1 MSFTAAV
8 EAASFFDVFV
18 SVLLRKS
25 DSVYVHSV
33 RISFSDVGS
42 GVVLL
47 LGLVCFVRPG
57 SDGPCFLPLVLKVGG
72 LFVPSLNGVWD
83 SVHPIDSV
91 YQRGFQSSD
100 EELNQGMLVFDCA
113 LVCMG
118 LEFGDVFLDH
128 SFLSQG
134 SQLGNSGASSV
145 YRHKGF
151 LEFLFKIVPC
161 PEARGVLGESLFIV
175 VHSPG
180 LSYSFLHMR
189 EAESNSLLVIV
200 VDVIVDKQVC
210 FDQH

>member
-1 MSFTAAV
+1 MSLTAAV
-8 EAASFFDVFV
+8 EAVSLLDISV

-25 DSVYVHSV
+25 DSIYVHSIRV
-33 RISFSDVGS
+33 SFPDIGS

-47 LGLVCFVRPG
+47 FGSVCPVRPG
-57 SDGPCFLPLVLKVGG
+57 SDGSCFLPLVFEVGG
-72 LFVPSLNGVWD
+72 FLIPSLDGVWD

-91 YQRGFQSSD
+91 YQRGFQPSG
-100 EELNQGMLVFDCA
+100 EELDQGMLVLDCA
-113 LVCMG
+113 SVCVG
-118 LEFGDVFLDH
+118 SKFGDVFLNH
-128 SFLSQG
+128 SLLGQG
-134 SQLGNSGASSV
+134 SQLGNSGASGV

-161 PEARGVLGESLFIV
+161 PEARGILGKSLLVV

-200 VDVIVDKQVC
+200 DKQVC
-210 FDQH
+210 FDRH